1 MTAVYPDRTIVE
13 YHDGTSWVDISRYV
27 VDDIRGDS
35 GFASP
40 SPDDRVATLGTL
52 ELTLNN
58 VDKLFTPYGGD
69 AARGLSTLTGWKKGA
84 KVRVRVEIKQKSY
97 DVWVGRVADIKSDAG
112 VWGNRRAH
120 VVLVD
125 WMDVSSRF
133 PMKGS
138 EILTNQAIDDAAT
151 SLLARLSIQPED
163 TDFDEGNET
172 LPAVFSN
179 VKEKTKAISELNKL
193 AMSELGYAYVLKDG
207 TLRIENSSARKGT
220 RGLDKVN
227 IHPDLMDTLE
237 LVDGDSFELTNGELL
252 LLEEAEEARLTYT
265 AEKLDME
272 TDNEQTINSVYVRAY
287 PVQTDT
293 SLVTVFSLGSPIVI
307 GGGRSVPFSARYTDP
322 NGGSPISATNLQTPV
337 ATTDYL
343 MNSAS
348 DGSGTNLTANLT
360 VTATY
365 YGDQVDYILTN
376 TGTTPGYIIKLQARG
391 YGIYFDSPIEV
402 SVSDQ
407 DSIDAHG
414 DFAITLDQR
423 YKRDLSSGVAYA
435 ESILELMKDPKSRVV
450 SARFLANLS
459 HSHMMAS
466 LNLDVGSLISIHE
479 NRSEMTKWYYIFSR
493 AFVITL
499 GGILIFT
506 FGCVEAPNIENGGL
520 NPVSVDFGGPG
531 TQDAIDFGYLPQ
543 VYSSE
548 TPDTLS
554 ISARIYADAL
564 PSVDSHNI
572 FGFVTNAGGFRVYLD
587 PTAGAVGVY
596 SNIFNV
602 SPGIWETVSTPVTSG
617 SWHHIVVTYDISSTE
632 NNPAIYVDGVSRGII
647 EIGTPAG
654 SAFAR
659 NGATIMIGN
668 IKTITEDYNRPFDGQ
683 IKDVRVYH
691 HILTSEEVVELYNG
705 GTQDYS
711 QVTDGMV
718 FQGIAINS
726 DLGDASSLDG
736 QEIPSGNKYFDNV
749 NRYVGEPNGSPL
761 IRE

>member
-13 YHDGTSWVDISRYV
+13 YHDGASWVDISRYV
-27 VDDIRGDS
+27 VEDIKGDS

-52 ELTLNN
+52 ELKLNN
-58 VDKLFTPYGGD
+58 VDMLFTPYGGD

-84 KVRVRVEIKQKSY
+84 KVRVRVEIKQKSWT
-97 DVWVGRVADIKSDAG
+97 VWVGRVADIKSDAG

-120 VVLVD
+120 VICVD
-125 WMDVSSRF
+125 WMDVATRF

-138 EILTNQAIDDAAT
+138 DILTDQTIDEAAT
-151 SLLARLSIQPED
+151 ALLARLSIQPEG
-163 TDFDEGNET
+163 TDFDEGTET

-220 RGLDKVN
+220 RELDRVST
-227 IHPDLMDTLE
+227 HPDLMESLLLASGE
-237 LVDGDSFELTNGELL
+237 EFRLADGNPL
-252 LLEEAEEARLTYT
+252 LLEESEEARLTYT

-272 TDNEQTINSVYVRAY
+272 TDNEQTLNSVYVRAY

-307 GGGRSVPFSARYTDP
+307 GGGQSIPLSGRYTNP

-376 TGTTPGYIIKLQARG
+376 TGTTPGYVIKLQARG

-407 DSIDAHG
+407 DSIDEHG

-423 YKRDLSSGVAYA
+423 YKRDFSTGVAYA
-435 ESILELMKDPKSRVV
+435 ESAIELMKDPKSRVV
-450 SARFLANLS
+450 NARFLANLN

-466 LNLDVGSLISIHE
+466 LNLDVGSLISIYE

-493 AFVITL
+493 AFIITL
-499 GGILIFT
+499 GGILTFT

-520 NPVSVDFGGPG
+520 NPVAVEFTGGS
-531 TQDAIDFGYLPQ
+531 QDAIEFGYLPQ

-548 TPDTLS
+548 TPDT
-554 ISARIYADAL
+554 ISVSAWIYADTL
-564 PSVDSHNI
+564 PSGDSYTI
-572 FGFVTNAGGFRVYLD
+572 FALATNGGGFRFYL
-587 PTAGAVGVY
+587 PTPAGELGVY

-602 SPGIWETVSTPVTSG
+602 APGIWRTNTTPLTTG
-617 SWHHIVVTYDISSTE
+617 SWYHIVMTYDISSTG
-632 NNPAIYVDGVSRGII
+632 NDPVIYVNVSPQAIT
-647 EIGTPAG
+647 ETGTPSG
-654 SAFAR
+654 SAFLR
-659 NGATIMIGN
+659 EGVPLMVGN
-668 IKTITEDYNRPFDGQ
+668 VKTNSEDYDRPFDGQ

-691 HILTSEEVVELYNG
+691 HILTAAEITELYNG
-705 GTQDYS
+705 GIQDYS
-711 QVTDGMV
+711 LVTDGMV
-718 FQGIAINS
+718 FQAFAINS
-726 DLGDASSLDG
+726 DLGDAASLDG

-749 NRYVGEPNGSPL
+749 NRYVGEPNGSPV